1 MDLLLNVYL
10 ILMGIL
16 SIFSMLGIT
25 IWIFAQ
31 ASIKSTQFTYS
42 RRLIQKDL
50 GVKNNN
56 DKRNQ

>member
-16 SIFSMLGIT
+16 SIFIMLGIT